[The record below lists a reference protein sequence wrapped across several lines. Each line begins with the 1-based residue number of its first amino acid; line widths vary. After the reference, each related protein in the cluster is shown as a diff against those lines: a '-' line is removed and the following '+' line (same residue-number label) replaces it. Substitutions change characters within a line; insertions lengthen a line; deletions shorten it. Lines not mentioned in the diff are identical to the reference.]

1 MRGIHRKRFRGT
13 IATIERPDLELDVD
27 LWIEERALTVA
38 LKDKPLGSWPI
49 ELVEI
54 DRVGSARFVITLDG
68 EHSAFIARDPIAFS
82 YEGLKA
88 ITTAKAKG
96 RKRRVNRRKHPVP
109 SLKAILVTR
118 VQGLQETVPPP
129 VVEKIQ
135 PVPPPAR
142 SDTPPPRSTL
152 QAAVIAEPAV
162 VAEPADP
169 YSPEPEVVAAPE
181 PVVEP
186 EPAPVRM
193 PEPEPEPVAPAYVA
207 PATRRHQGVL
217 DRVRAA
223 RSGIIHE
230 HVYTQHAMAAGLV
243 RKVCNECGNV
253 SIDLSE

>member
-13 IATIERPDLELDVD
+13 IATIERPDLELDVE
-27 LWIEERALTVA
+27 LWVEERALTVS

-88 ITTAKAKG
+88 ITTAKDKG

-109 SLKAILVTR
+109 SLKAILVAR
-118 VQGLQETVPPP
+118 VQGLQEPAPPP
-129 VVEKIQ
+129 ATEKIQ
-135 PVPPPAR
+135 PVPPPA
-142 SDTPPPRSTL
+142 SADAPPPRSTL

-162 VAEPADP
+162 VVQPADP
-169 YSPEPEVVAAPE
+169 YSPEPELVSEPE
-181 PVVEP
+181 PEP
-186 EPAPVRM
+186 EPAAVQV
-193 PEPEPEPVAPAYVA
+193 PEPESEPVAPAYVA

-217 DRVRAA
+217 DKVRAA
-223 RSGIIHE
+223 RNATVHE
-230 HVYTQHAMAAGLV
+230 HLYTQHAVAAGLV
-243 RKVCNECGNV
+243 RKVCNECGHV
-253 SIDLSE
+253 SIDISE

>member
-142 SDTPPPRSTL
+142 ADTPPPRSTL
-152 QAAVIAEPAV
+152 QAAVIAKPAV

-169 YSPEPEVVAAPE
+169 YSPEPEVVAVPE

-186 EPAPVRM
+186 EPAPVLM

-253 SIDLSE
+253 AIDLSE

>member
-109 SLKAILVTR
+109 SLKAILVAR
-118 VQGLQETVPPP
+118 VQGLQEPVPPP
-129 VVEKIQ
+129 AVEKVQ

-142 SDTPPPRSTL
+142 ADAPPPRSTL

-169 YSPEPEVVAAPE
+169 YSPEPEVVAVPE
-181 PVVEP
+181 PVFEP
-186 EPAPVRM
+186 EPEPVLVL
-193 PEPEPEPVAPAYVA
+193 EPEPVAPAYIA

-223 RSGIIHE
+223 RNGTIHE
-230 HVYTQHAMAAGLV
+230 HVYTQHAMAAGMV
-243 RKVCNECGNV
+243 RKVCNECGHV